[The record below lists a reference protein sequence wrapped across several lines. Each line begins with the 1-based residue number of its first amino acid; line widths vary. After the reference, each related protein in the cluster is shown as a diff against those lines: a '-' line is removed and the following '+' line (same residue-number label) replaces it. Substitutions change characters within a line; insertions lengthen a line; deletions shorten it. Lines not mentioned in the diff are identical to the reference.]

1 MTVLENM
8 GRVRKANKLSKQ
20 MGLTLRRSVPDPANP
35 MQNRYE
41 TVASVGF
48 DSKTARIASGGSM
61 YQMRDSPAKA
71 IVTSAALLGGA
82 GVAGMY
88 AYKNVTGNDKDMV
101 TAIVSS
107 LLSLSILAAIAPYD
121 LTV

>member
-1 MTVLENM
+1 M
-8 GRVRKANKLSKQ
+8 GRVREANKLAKQQ
-20 MGLTLRRSVPDPANP
+20 MGLTLRRSVPDPVNP

-48 DSKTARIASGGSM
+48 DSKTARMASSGSM
-61 YQMRDSPAKA
+61 YQMKNSPAKA
-71 IVTSAALLGGA
+71 IATSAALLGGA

-88 AYKNVTGNDKDMV
+88 AFKSVTGSNKDMV
-101 TAIVSS
+101 TAFVSS
-107 LLSLSILAAIAPYD
+107 LVGLSCLAAIAPYD